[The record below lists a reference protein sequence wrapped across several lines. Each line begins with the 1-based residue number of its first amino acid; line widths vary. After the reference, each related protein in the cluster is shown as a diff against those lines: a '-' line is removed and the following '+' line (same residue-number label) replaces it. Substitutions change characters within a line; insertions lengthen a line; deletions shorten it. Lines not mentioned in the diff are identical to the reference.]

1 MKPTL
6 IARLSLTLGLL
17 IVGVAT
23 LPFALPAHGRQ
34 IVPVIAAEV
43 TVERFFDRV
52 EALGTLRA
60 KESVEVSA
68 AVSETVTDIHFEDGQ
83 RVKAGDILIEMTDE
97 EEHALIEEALS
108 TAAEAKRQYDRIR
121 VLAGRGSASAALL
134 DQHRREYET
143 ANARLRALESKLKD
157 RLVLAPFS
165 GVVGLR
171 NISVGALVE
180 PGDVITTLD
189 DDSVMKLDFS
199 IPAVHLATLQIG
211 LPIEARSPAFAG
223 RTFSGSVT
231 GIDSR
236 IDPAT
241 RSVTV
246 RAVVPNPER
255 LLKPGLLMRV
265 DLLKNEREVLVVPEE
280 ALTPSGREMHV
291 MVVDRSQSPAVA
303 DRRNIAVGARKP
315 GKVEVLDGLAP
326 GELVVVHGAL
336 KVRPGQ
342 PVRVMAEQVGNEPLV
357 RLLNQEPGGQGP

>member
-1 MKPTL
+1 
-6 IARLSLTLGLL
+6 
-17 IVGVAT
+17 
-23 LPFALPAHGRQ
+23 
-34 IVPVIAAEV
+34 
-43 TVERFFDRV
+43 
-52 EALGTLRA
+52 
-60 KESVEVSA
+60 
-68 AVSETVTDIHFEDGQ
+68 
-83 RVKAGDILIEMTDE
+83 
-97 EEHALIEEALS
+97 
-108 TAAEAKRQYDRIR
+108 
-121 VLAGRGSASAALL
+121 
-134 DQHRREYET
+134 
-143 ANARLRALESKLKD
+143 
-157 RLVLAPFS
+157 
-165 GVVGLR
+165 
-171 NISVGALVE
+171 
-180 PGDVITTLD
+180 VITTLD

-357 RLLNQEPGGQGP
+357 QLLNQEPGGQGP